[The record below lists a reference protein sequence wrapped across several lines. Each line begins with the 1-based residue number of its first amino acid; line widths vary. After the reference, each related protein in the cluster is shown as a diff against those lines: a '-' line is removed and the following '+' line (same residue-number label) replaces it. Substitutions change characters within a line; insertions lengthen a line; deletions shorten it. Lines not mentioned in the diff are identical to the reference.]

1 MGILMINCP
10 STGRVVSTGIELS
23 GVDQLPTVIATI
35 QCSVCGCVHEWTKHN
50 AWLAEDGEQYRDVAV
65 GKTAANVTNGHR
77 TGAPLKPAAAGM
89 RRPSWSGER

>member
-50 AWLAEDGEQYRDVAV
+50 AWLAEDGEQEAARARPRGQPQRRKGIRG
-65 GKTAANVTNGHR
+65 GKHDS
-77 TGAPLKPAAAGM
+77 
-89 RRPSWSGER
+89 RR